1 MILNKELF
9 NLDPFSI
16 ELEKKKKFLKKYINE
31 LNLHHY
37 KNSNDYKKLLKFLNF
52 NKKKSLRYKR
62 CTFSPGKII

>member
-16 ELEKKKKFLKKYINE
+16 ELEKKEKIFKKYINE

-37 KNSNDYKKLLKFLNF
+37 KNSNDYKTYIE
-52 NKKKSLRYKR
+52 NKKF
-62 CTFSPGKII
+62 TT